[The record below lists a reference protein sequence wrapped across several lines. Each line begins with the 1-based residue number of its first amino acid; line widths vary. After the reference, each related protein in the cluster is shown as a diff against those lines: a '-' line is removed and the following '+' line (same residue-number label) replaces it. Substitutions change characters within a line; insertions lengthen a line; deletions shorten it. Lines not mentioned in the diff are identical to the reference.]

1 MEKPERDPE
10 NEHRQPKRKEVKKP
24 KDENYDI
31 RPLGLILH
39 WFSLVNWLTLFRDTF
54 FNRNIREVST
64 LEIRGFRNKAKTDA
78 YSAGVEF
85 LIKQKKKRIPL
96 QGGMLKYL
104 HEHLGFYIN
113 TKLDSYEIEQAKNMT
128 FELGMPLHFVPWN
141 DDAILQRTFGT
152 DLLHPLNMSR
162 EKESYDIFITE
173 DSAKPTGRKTI
184 LVMSICYTGVPVR
197 FLENFETVTDEKWTN
212 FHIPIITNN
221 CHEPPQW
228 SKGRLGY
235 ELVTAFSGNEFKKS
249 NIFIE
254 FFITPGRRLMIYDKL
269 HLGGCLLD
277 FMIEVKKAQNVLE
290 AYHGNQQTFT
300 VIHMPFNTTEEM
312 DLDQFDDKLNEFYL
326 VKNLGQV
333 LSREIGVPF
342 FSVDIYAKT
351 HSIGLYQ
358 NKEKIG
364 RAHV

>member
-10 NEHRQPKRKEVKKP
+10 NEHRRPKRKEVKKP

-96 QGGMLKYL
+96 QGGLLKYL

-113 TKLDSYEIEQAKNMT
+113 AKLDSYEIEQAKNMT

-141 DDAILQRTFGT
+141 DDA
-152 DLLHPLNMSR
+152 
-162 EKESYDIFITE
+162 
-173 DSAKPTGRKTI
+173 
-184 LVMSICYTGVPVR
+184 
-197 FLENFETVTDEKWTN
+197 
-212 FHIPIITNN
+212 
-221 CHEPPQW
+221 
-228 SKGRLGY
+228 
-235 ELVTAFSGNEFKKS
+235 
-249 NIFIE
+249 
-254 FFITPGRRLMIYDKL
+254 
-269 HLGGCLLD
+269 
-277 FMIEVKKAQNVLE
+277 
-290 AYHGNQQTFT
+290 
-300 VIHMPFNTTEEM
+300 
-312 DLDQFDDKLNEFYL
+312 
-326 VKNLGQV
+326 
-333 LSREIGVPF
+333 
-342 FSVDIYAKT
+342 
-351 HSIGLYQ
+351 
-358 NKEKIG
+358 KIG